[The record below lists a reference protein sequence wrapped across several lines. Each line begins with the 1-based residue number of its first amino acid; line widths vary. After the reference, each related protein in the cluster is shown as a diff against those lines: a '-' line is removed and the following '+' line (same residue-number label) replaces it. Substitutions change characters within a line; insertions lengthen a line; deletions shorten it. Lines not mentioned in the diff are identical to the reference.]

1 VGLSMGERRA
11 VTTEVAR
18 RYRKASKGEQGR
30 MLDEL
35 SALTGWSRRQARRA
49 LHQAVSG
56 VPPPSR
62 RLPRRAEV
70 YGKDL
75 QEPLVKVWAT
85 LGGICGKRLAPF
97 TAEVVSALERFGEL
111 DLTDHQR
118 EQLIAMSAAT
128 IDRRLASERAP
139 LRVKG
144 RSGTKPGTMLKGR
157 IPIKTFSEWDDARAG
172 LLSGGP
178 GGPRGRGSPG
188 RLLPD
193 PEPHRRGHG
202 VDRAGF
208 GQEQGPGVGVRGAQA
223 NPRPVALRPAGTG
236 LRQRFGV
243 HQRPPPALLR
253 ATGDHLHSGAGPTAR
268 TTPATSGRRTGR

>member
-1 VGLSMGERRA
+1 MGERRA
-11 VTTEVAR
+11 VTVEMAKRYAR
-18 RYRKASKGEQGR
+18 ASQDEKGR
-30 MLDEL
+30 LLNEL
-35 SALTGWSRRQARRA
+35 SALTGWSKRQARRA
-49 LHQAVSG
+49 FHQTVRGA
-56 VPPPSR
+56 PPRPR
-62 RLPRRAEV
+62 RPPRRAKI
-70 YGKDL
+70 YGEDL
-75 QEPLVKVWAT
+75 QGPLVKVWAV

-97 TAEVVSALERFGEL
+97 MGEAVAALERFGEL

-118 EQLIAMSAAT
+118 VQLSSMSAAT
-128 IDRRLASERAP
+128 IDRRLAPERAR
-139 LRVKG
+139 LKMKG

-253 ATGDHLHSGAGPTAR
+253 ATGDHLHPGPGLPQERLLLHRAEELV
-268 TTPATSGRRTGR
+268 GD